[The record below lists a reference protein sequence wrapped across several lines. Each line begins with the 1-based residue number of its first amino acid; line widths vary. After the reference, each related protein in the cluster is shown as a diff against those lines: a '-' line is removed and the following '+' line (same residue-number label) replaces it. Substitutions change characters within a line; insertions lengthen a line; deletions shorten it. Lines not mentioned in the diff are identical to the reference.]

1 MALISDMET
10 RRTPNRPGQR
20 GMTLIE
26 IMVATL
32 ILSIVTIGMVEFF
45 AHGRMGLEQEERKR
59 AATLLAQEA
68 LERTVAQPY
77 ELIDPWT
84 EQRLV
89 GSTTY
94 TVTVAI
100 QQNAPEMDMKAIA
113 CAVTW
118 DIDATNERTALLT
131 TFVYEN

>member
-77 ELIDPWT
+77 
-84 EQRLV
+84 
-89 GSTTY
+89 
-94 TVTVAI
+94 
-100 QQNAPEMDMKAIA
+100 
-113 CAVTW
+113 
-118 DIDATNERTALLT
+118 
-131 TFVYEN
+131 